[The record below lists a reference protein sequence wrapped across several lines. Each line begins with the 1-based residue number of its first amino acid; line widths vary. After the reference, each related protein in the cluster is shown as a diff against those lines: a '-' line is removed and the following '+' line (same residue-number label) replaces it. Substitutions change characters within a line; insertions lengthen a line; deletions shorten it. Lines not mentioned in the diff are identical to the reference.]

1 MSKFNQ
7 QGSAKVLVLILLVA
21 GIGIGTYS
29 VGQNASANNLVSCR
43 DNPVDPPSVPPGNN
57 FKYRW
62 EADCSSQ
69 ESKACKVNS
78 DCPQTDDPAVRAS
91 SSNWC
96 YQFSEGNRC
105 LKLEAIR
112 RHSVAEK
119 RINKMKGYLRGL
131 EKFNKVESTAQEAKK
146 LNSLIDKTNQ
156 ILVSGIKK
164 GEECLKEENQT
175 KKDTCKL
182 ELKDTF
188 GKSKAAYRLVKYYSI
203 LSGRSNTCVEA
214 DIGMKPRLL
223 GTSIDKHKEQRR
235 LFFCSGKDNSI
246 DKLNIKWR
254 VKGKDGKKLVRT
266 TQNFSLDQV
275 KFPNKDQV
283 SKAEKKVGL

>member
-1 MSKFNQ
+1 MTVNLKTTIVKRVLP
-7 QGSAKVLVLILLVA
+7 AMKVYLLLVSLILVVIILPSSV
-21 GIGIGTYS
+21 YS
-29 VGQNASANNLVSCR
+29 QSQTELVSCR

-96 YQFSEGNRC
+96 YEFLEGNRC

-112 RHSVAEK
+112 KHSVAEK
-119 RINKMKGYLRGL
+119 RIKKMKSYLEGL
-131 EKFNKVESTAQEAKK
+131 EKFNKVEGA
-146 LNSLIDKTNQ
+146 DKARE
-156 ILVSGIKK
+156 ILTTGIKN
-164 GEECLKEENQT
+164 GEECLKE
-175 KKDTCKL
+175 KDQAKRDACKL
-182 ELKDTF
+182 RLKDNF

-203 LSGRSNTCVEA
+203 LAGRSKTCAEA

-235 LFFCSGKDNSI
+235 LFFCSGERNQI

-254 VKGKDGKKLVRT
+254 VKSKDGTKLVRVT
-266 TQNFSLDQV
+266 EDYSLEPGE
-275 KFPNKDQV
+275 FPNKNQV
-283 SKAEKKVGL
+283 SEAEKKVGL